1 MKIKQSMPEMP
12 KERIERYTKSYGLP
26 YEDAVLLTAA
36 REFSDFYD
44 DAVKINPDYKQIA
57 NMMVGEVSHML
68 NTSEMSISDVPFTP
82 AGIAETVKMVSEGK
96 INLGSAKQIV
106 QLMFERGGK
115 PEKIAEKRGFIM
127 SSDSSAIEEIAD
139 KFLAENA
146 DSVAKYK
153 AGNDKLFGFFMGQ
166 IMRLAGKSANP
177 KLIKDVLTEKL
188 K

>member
-1 MKIKQSMPEMP
+1 
-12 KERIERYTKSYGLP
+12 
-26 YEDAVLLTAA
+26 
-36 REFSDFYD
+36 
-44 DAVKINPDYKQIA
+44 
-57 NMMVGEVSHML
+57 
-68 NTSEMSISDVPFTP
+68 
-82 AGIAETVKMVSEGK
+82 
-96 INLGSAKQIV
+96 
-106 QLMFERGGK
+106 
-115 PEKIAEKRGFIM
+115 M